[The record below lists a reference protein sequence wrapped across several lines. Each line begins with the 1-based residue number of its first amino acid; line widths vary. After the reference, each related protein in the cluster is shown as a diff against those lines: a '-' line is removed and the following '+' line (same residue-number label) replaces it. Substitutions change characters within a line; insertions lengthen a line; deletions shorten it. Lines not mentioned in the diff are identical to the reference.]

1 MRESHRSQMSRR
13 SLRGVPSISARACS
27 AATGPRG
34 PGQELRRLAT
44 ARGLLV
50 LALVGTRPSPR
61 LRGARGLGL
70 ARCLAG
76 FRGGPGVILVVL
88 AAGGTPRPGLVD
100 RDRLLA
106 LRTASIGGGLDARLK
121 GGHEVDELRSLLMR

>member
-13 SLRGVPSISARACS
+13 SLGAVPSISACACS
-27 AATGPRG
+27 TGIGEGCLRR
-34 PGQELRRLAT
+34 ELRGLAT
-44 ARGLLV
+44 AGGLLV

-61 LRGARGLGL
+61 RRGARGLGL
-70 ARCLAG
+70 ARCLPG

-106 LRTASIGGGLDARLK
+106 
-121 GGHEVDELRSLLMR
+121 